1 MRKMM
6 TKEVTKTTVKMAK
19 MVIENGVPSAQVLED
34 KILLGNVSHE
44 TAQKL
49 MTKEVGQGVT
59 VLSVQA
65 DTVTYEL
72 SVEEFLKIATIK
84 VAQPN
89 EQVEAELSVQ

>member
-6 TKEVTKTTVKMAK
+6 SKEVTKTTVKVAK
-19 MVIENGVPSAQVLED
+19 MVVENGVPTAQILAD

-49 MTKEVGQGVT
+49 VTKEEGQGVT
-59 VLSVQA
+59 VLSVQP

-72 SVEEFLKIATIK
+72 SVEEFIAIASIK
-84 VAQPN
+84 EAK
-89 EQVEAELSVQ
+89 VEEPVQA

>member
-6 TKEVTKTTVKMAK
+6 TKEVTKTTVKLAQME
-19 MVIENGVPSAQVLED
+19 VVNGIPSAKVLED

-49 MTKEVGQGVT
+49 ATKEFGQGTT

-72 SVEEFLKIATIK
+72 PVEKFLEIATIK
-84 VAQPN
+84 VADS
-89 EQVEAELSVQ
+89 EEVVTA

>member
-6 TKEVTKTTVKMAK
+6 TKEVTKTTVKLAK
-19 MVIENGVPSAQVLED
+19 MEVVDGIPSAKVLED
-34 KILLGNVSHE
+34 KILLGNVAHE

-49 MTKEVGQGVT
+49 VTKELGQGVT

-72 SVEEFLKIATIK
+72 PVEKFLEVATIK
-84 VAQPN
+84 VAN
-89 EQVEAELSVQ
+89 SEEQTEAELTA